1 MILWSHL
8 FRALVVGISEGT
20 DCLCGFDYERKLA
33 AGGEQ
38 IDLGDLD
45 LGLEQLCKDVE
56 ELPADL
62 CTLPCCPET
71 TGVCRSLF

>member
-1 MILWSHL
+1 M
-8 FRALVVGISEGT
+8 VGISEGT

-33 AGGEQ
+33 AGGEHR
-38 IDLGDLD
+38 DLGDLD

-71 TGVCRSLF
+71 AGVCRSLF

>member
-1 MILWSHL
+1 M
-8 FRALVVGISEGT
+8 R
-20 DCLCGFDYERKLA
+20 ERTA
-33 AGGEQ
+33 SAGSTTKGNLQLEVSRY

-45 LGLEQLCKDVE
+45 LDLEQLCKDVE

-71 TGVCRSLF
+71 AGVCRSLFLLNLKYKHTVT